1 MLGLGKEIEK
11 KNCFSF
17 GDTIFFLFGVVPAV
31 HSQSRVPAGAAA
43 ARLQH
48 SHSNTES
55 LTH

>member
-17 GDTIFFLFGVVPAV
+17 GDTIFFLFGVVPAA
-31 HSQSRVPAGAAA
+31 HSQSRVPVGAAA
-43 ARLQH
+43 AGLQH
-48 SHSNTES
+48 SHSNAES